1 MEIKY
6 NQTTKCY
13 EIDDAKI
20 ISSYRNFSGAGSKCN
35 REGDRNF
42 SIAIDDDRWSQYLI
56 DEGFNV
62 KIKAPREEG
71 NSPFMYLGIK
81 VKFNGWGPQVILV
94 SGDKMTE
101 LNEDNVNI
109 LDDIEIVRAD
119 LDIRPYDWEANG
131 KTGRAAYLSG
141 IRVYQRVSRF
151 APSAEA

>member
-6 NQTTKCY
+6 NQNTKCY

-20 ISSYRNFSGAGSKCN
+20 ISSYRNFSGVGSKYN

-42 SIAIDDDRWSQYLI
+42 SILIDSDESAQYLI

-71 NSPFMYLGIK
+71 DTPFMYLGVK
-81 VKFNGWGPQVILV
+81 VKFNGYDPQVILV
-94 SGDKMTE
+94 SGDKQIE
-101 LNEDNVNI
+101 LTEDNVNI

-119 LDIRPYDWEANG
+119 LDIRPYDWETNG

-151 APSAEA
+151 AQ